1 MNQVHKQLM
10 DTLVRVRSF
19 TDANPVQ
26 GSPSFAS
33 ARAMLDD
40 VVQRLRDHAQAQVTG
55 QELRRA
61 EVKRQKEQMSVLIDH
76 HIRPIVA
83 IARSQ
88 IAPQSDVGLPT
99 ALRMPRLPLSPT
111 KMLAACDGMVEAAR
125 AFEAVFVANGLAPDF
140 LAQLTA
146 ARDTLER
153 VMGGKAT
160 QVSAH
165 MAASAGLEAEI
176 IRGRR
181 ALERMDAVVR
191 GAFRGDFGLLRA
203 WRGAKRLQYKP
214 GTSGPRA
221 AASEVAPVSPATPA
235 ATPVAAP
242 VAAPVLAEAA

>member
-1 MNQVHKQLM
+1 MNLVHKRLM

-26 GSPSFAS
+26 GSPSYAS

-61 EVKRQKEQMSVLIDH
+61 EVQRQKEQLSVLIDH

-88 IAPQSDVGLPT
+88 VAPQSDVGLPA

-111 KMLAACDGMVEAAR
+111 RMLAVCDGMVEAAR
-125 AFEAVFVANGLAPDF
+125 PFEAVFVANGLAANF

-160 QVSAH
+160 QVSMH
-165 MAASAGLEAEI
+165 MAASAGVRAEI

-181 ALERMDAVVR
+181 ALEWLDAEVR
-191 GAFRGDFGLLRA
+191 GAFRGNVGVLRA
-203 WRGAKRLQYKP
+203 WRGAKRLHFKP
-214 GTSGPRA
+214 GTSGPRVA
-221 AASEVAPVSPATPA
+221 VSDEVTVPA
-235 ATPVAAP
+235 ATPVVAP
-242 VAAPVLAEAA
+242 VIAEAA